1 MKLSS
6 KILFVLV
13 LILVGM
19 TLGVQLRG
27 PYQMSGYGTV
37 FNRAL
42 ISKINK
48 ERIDIYDLEKQ
59 KREINREI
67 KDISKVASW
76 NNEDIAR
83 YKEKVDHLE
92 KSMGYSSL
100 RGPGIVMTVDGYED
114 YNIAYLTEE
123 KNFLILLI
131 NELKCCDAE
140 AISINGQR
148 ISPFSEITLAGNHIN
163 INFKAIAQPYEIKA
177 IGNADELLAYM
188 DEQSPIVD
196 VMRRSYG
203 LKIHFRKEEELTVK
217 ELEKRKTM
225 ENIIRSEI

>member
-6 KILFVLV
+6 KILFALA
-13 LILVGM
+13 LIFVG
-19 TLGVQLRG
+19 TAIGIQLRS

-37 FNRAL
+37 FNRQL

-59 KREINREI
+59 KRKVNREI

-83 YKEKVDHLE
+83 YKDKVDNLE

-100 RGPGIVMTVDGYED
+100 RGPGIVMSIDGYEE
-114 YNIAYLTEE
+114 YNIAYLMEE
-123 KNFLILLI
+123 KKFLILLI
-131 NELKCCDAE
+131 NELKSREAE

-148 ISPFSEITLAGNHIN
+148 ISPFSEITLAGSHIN
-163 INFKAIAQPYEIKA
+163 INFKAIAQPYEIKV
-177 IGNADELLAYM
+177 IGDSEGLFSYM
-188 DEQSPIVD
+188 DRESPIVD

-203 LKIHFRKEEELTVK
+203 LKIHFRPEEELTIK
-217 ELEKRKTM
+217 ALEKHKTM
-225 ENIIRSEI
+225 ENIVRSEI

>member
-114 YNIAYLTEE
+114 YNIAYLAEE

-177 IGNADELLAYM
+177 IGNADELLGYM